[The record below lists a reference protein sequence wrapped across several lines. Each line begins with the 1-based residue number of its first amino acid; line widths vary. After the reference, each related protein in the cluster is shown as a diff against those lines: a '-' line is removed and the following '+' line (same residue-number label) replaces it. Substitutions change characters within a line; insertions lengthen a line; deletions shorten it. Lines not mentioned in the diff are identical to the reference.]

1 MLTRWDEVDL
11 EIVFRYH
18 LSFLTRG
25 GAMRFKYAMKFVAD
39 MDKAV
44 AFYRDVLGLK
54 LRFQSPGWS
63 EFDTGET
70 TLALHAASEGYP
82 PGSVQLA
89 FGSEDLEG
97 FYAGR
102 EANGVTFVMPPTPL
116 HGATIARFLDC
127 EGAETSIGS

>member
-1 MLTRWDEVDL
+1 
-11 EIVFRYH
+11 
-18 LSFLTRG
+18 
-25 GAMRFKYAMKFVAD
+25 MRFKYAMKFVAD

-89 FGSEDLEG
+89 FGAKTSK
-97 FYAGR
+97 ASMPAR